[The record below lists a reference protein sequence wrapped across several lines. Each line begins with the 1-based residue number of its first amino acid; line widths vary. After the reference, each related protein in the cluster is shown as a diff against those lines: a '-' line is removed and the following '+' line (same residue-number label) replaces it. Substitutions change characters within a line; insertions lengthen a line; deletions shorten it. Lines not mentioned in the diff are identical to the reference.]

1 MPKSTLNTVLTVTVA
16 NSRASSILILEASS
30 LDRWVGVAFDG
41 WQGEGVSGVDGG
53 YIPDLSA
60 HSMILLVAV
69 IFPA

>member
-1 MPKSTLNTVLTVTVA
+1 MPKSTLNATVCHSCKLC
-16 NSRASSILILEASS
+16 ASSILILEAAR
-30 LDRWVGVAFDG
+30 LDGLGGVTFDG
-41 WQGEGVSGVDGG
+41 WQREGVSGVDGG